1 MTLTNRIVV
10 SILLFTAVLAF
21 GVVFSG
27 MRILE
32 RVESSLL
39 SVNSQNANAAVQSI
53 LIGAEDNLA
62 VHGKTVSRDRAT
74 IKAIVDEDTETIKS
88 SLASTFNRI
97 SATKRLSDLVIYD
110 LAGKPLVRFSTTPQG
125 EVSDHTPDIL
135 KTVIETGRRKFAV
148 GQLDET
154 RIASIYVVPLLS
166 GRSPVGYALLALD
179 ANSQLNQIAQNM
191 GNRSLLVNKSSDGA
205 VTAQAYAE
213 FIDTE
218 QKPDENG
225 GGSKDAI
232 TDLLIET
239 VLAATTHGED
249 DFEVIEVASHFF
261 VVTHSPFPLEG
272 NSEEV
277 QVISILDFTNQT
289 LARHAALKTAAMTLG
304 AIVFVLLGL
313 LLLGLNLQLRP
324 LREGTRALAAA
335 AQDQEPEP
343 IKHKSSAHEI
353 AELNRVIERML
364 AKGQNET
371 LAASE
376 ISVVVGACAN
386 GDFSH
391 KIQMGDKEGIFAE
404 LCENVNSISH
414 SANEGLE
421 AIRTGLNHLAVGDLT
436 HEMPTDLP
444 GIFGEI
450 AGSMD
455 RTTSELAKAL
465 GSVSAASCD
474 IYSSAEALS
483 RNTEVLSMNTERN
496 AAALEETAA
505 ALEEMAR
512 TVSHAAGSAD
522 DVRSNVLDVTEHA
535 EKGSNLMKSAI
546 TSMDDIKNSS
556 ADINRSLQVIEDI
569 AFQTN
574 LLALNAG
581 VEAARAGHA
590 GQGFAVVAGE
600 VQSLAQKSAAAAI
613 EIGKILTSSNASI
626 NTGAEVVENSNVAF
640 QEIVG
645 ALRKTEDSVAK
656 IVHATEEAARGVSE
670 ISGATTELDQSTQR
684 NAASFV
690 DSRESVTLVDE
701 KANRLADTVAIF
713 KLPDDY
719 LLLALPEEIG
729 HNLAPTGT

>member
-1 MTLTNRIVV
+1 MTLTNRIVI
-10 SILLFTAVLAF
+10 SILLFTTVLAF

-32 RVESSLL
+32 RVESALL
-39 SVNSQNANAAVQSI
+39 SVNAQNANAAVHSI
-53 LIGAEDNLA
+53 LTGAEDNLA
-62 VHGKTVSRDRAT
+62 VHSKTVARDRAT
-74 IKAIVDEDTETIKS
+74 IKAIVEGDMETIKS
-88 SLASTFNRI
+88 SMASTFNRI
-97 SATKRLSDLVIYD
+97 SATKKLSDLAIYD
-110 LAGKPLVRFSTTPQG
+110 LNGKPLVKFSINKQDAT
-125 EVSDHTPDIL
+125 SDHFPEIL
-135 KTVIETGRRKFAV
+135 KTTMETGRRQFAV
-148 GQLDET
+148 GQLDES
-154 RIASIYVVPLLS
+154 RVASIYVVPLLS
-166 GRSPVGYALLALD
+166 GRSPVGFALLALD
-179 ANSQLNQIAQNM
+179 ANSQLGHIAQNM
-191 GNRSLLVNKSSDGA
+191 GNRSLLVNKSTDGT
-205 VTAQAYAE
+205 VTTKAYAE
-213 FIDTE
+213 FVETD
-218 QKPDENG
+218 QMPDEG
-225 GGSKDAI
+225 EASSEEPT
-232 TDLLIET
+232 TDLLIEK
-239 VLAATTHGED
+239 VVEATTHGDEG
-249 DFEVIEVASHFF
+249 FEVIEVATHFF

-272 NSEEV
+272 ENGEV

-304 AIVFVLLGL
+304 GIVFVLLGL

-335 AQDQEPEP
+335 AQDEEPEP

-364 AKGQNET
+364 AKRQVEIS
-371 LAASE
+371 AASE
-376 ISVVVGACAN
+376 ISEVVGACAN

-391 KIQMGDKEGIFAE
+391 KIQMGDKEGMFAD

-421 AIRTGLNHLAVGDLT
+421 AIRIGLDHLAVGNLT
-436 HEMPTDLP
+436 HKMPTDLP

-455 RTTSELAKAL
+455 STTSELAKAL

-505 ALEEMAR
+505 ALEEMSR

-522 DVRSNVLDVTEHA
+522 DVRNNVLGVTEHA
-535 EKGSNLMKSAI
+535 EKGSTLMKSAMV
-546 TSMDDIKNSS
+546 SMDDIKNSS
-556 ADINRSLQVIEDI
+556 TEINRSLQVIEDI

-600 VQSLAQKSAAAAI
+600 VQSLAQRSAEAAI
-613 EIGKILTSSNASI
+613 EIGKILASSNESI
-626 NTGAEVVENSNVAF
+626 VTGAEVVQNSNVAF

-719 LLLALPEEIG
+719 LLMALPDEFG
-729 HNLAPTGT
+729 HGLERSGT